1 MECCGR
7 QSYLDY
13 SYKGYY
19 PTSCC
24 KNPQDC
30 RYETVFKTGC
40 KEAFVH
46 YWDVNA
52 DIIKYAGLGVAAIE
66 VSSSIFLLHKYEDLI
81 VISSISVCWICFC
94 LLLSK
99 QYPQL

>member
-13 SYKGYY
+13 SFKGYY

-66 VSSSIFLLHKYEDLI
+66 VSST
-81 VISSISVCWICFC
+81 SISAVAYSFIYNFFYFS
-94 LLLSK
+94 LSD
-99 QYPQL
+99 LFSLAA